1 MDAIQN
7 VPSVGSSGGTSSSG
21 AIDSAQTVD
30 KDQFLKLLVSQ
41 LKNQNPLDPVSNE
54 NFISQLA
61 QFSAMEQQTQT
72 NANLDTL
79 IQLEAASA
87 TISHL
92 TQASSLLGKKIEY
105 TDPNTGAPG
114 TGIVGSVGLTNGAVV
129 ANVNGTAVP
138 ILLITGV
145 QDNVPSNN

>member
-1 MDAIQN
+1 MTIQN
-7 VPSVGSSGGTSSSG
+7 VSSVGSDSSG
-21 AIDSAQTVD
+21 SSAAGIGAAQTVD
-30 KDQFLKLLVSQ
+30 KDQFLQLLVSQ

-54 NFISQLA
+54 NFIGQLA
-61 QFSAMEQQTQT
+61 QFSSMEQQTQT
-72 NANLDTL
+72 NSNLDTL

-92 TQASSLLGKKIEY
+92 TQASSLLGKKIAY
-105 TDPNTGAPG
+105 TDPNTGNPG
-114 TGIVGSVGLTNGAVV
+114 SGVVSSVGLENGAVV

-145 QDNVPSNN
+145 QDNAPSTN